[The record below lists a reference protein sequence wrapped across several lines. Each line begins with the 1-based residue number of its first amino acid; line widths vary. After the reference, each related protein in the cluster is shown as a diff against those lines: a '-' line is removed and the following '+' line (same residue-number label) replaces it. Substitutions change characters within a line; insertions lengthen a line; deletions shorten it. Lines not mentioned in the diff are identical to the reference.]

1 MKPTLEERI
10 MATGQT
16 LERVREWQSIIESI
30 AAKSGELKED
40 VASIILRPLA
50 SGKVMLADCYKLQ
63 EIGVPLSESFM
74 KLVPPGEA
82 TSKALL
88 HELTK
93 LGYNTEKAK
102 KDLTAAVDYGIK
114 LVTGQAADDAHRTV
128 ERDGTLKR
136 NRNADSKIHTVQD
149 GSAPDKSQEKA
160 MKPSDIQTAAYINK
174 YARLSDIYEDKTG
187 KEWRL
192 TAVPDKEYELGHEVT
207 VWENPMLD
215 RINEL
220 PAEGE
225 PYSFVRNEPPVKGDG
240 DEQSPLLPVI
250 DHKLEIYPNAVLI
263 DGKRVPVRKHGV
275 HIHNYAD
282 RGELMT
288 VSLEL
293 MPSEVTIHK
302 NPYKDARNE
311 AD

>member
-30 AAKSGELKED
+30 AAKSGEPKDD

-50 SGKVMLADCYKLQ
+50 SDKVILADCYQLQ
-63 EIGVPLSESFM
+63 EIGVAVSESFM
-74 KLVPPGEA
+74 KLVPLGKA

-88 HELTK
+88 HELTR
-93 LGYNTEKAK
+93 LGHNSEKAK
-102 KDLTAAVDYGIK
+102 KDYTAAVDYRMKI
-114 LVTGQAADDAHRTV
+114 LVGEA
-128 ERDGTLKR
+128 
-136 NRNADSKIHTVQD
+136 D
-149 GSAPDKSQEKA
+149 GSAPDKSKEKA

-174 YARLSDIYEDKTG
+174 HARLSDIYEDKTG

-225 PYSFVRNEPPVKGDG
+225 PYSFVRNEPPVKEDG
-240 DEQSPLLPVI
+240 DEQPPILPVI
-250 DHKLEIYPNAVLI
+250 ENKLEIYPNAVLI

-288 VSLEL
+288 VTLEL